1 MVAPRRTLGAFC
13 GGRACDRWPENTRRK
28 GMPWADDALPD
39 TESGLGWGV
48 NWVVRSPEAMG
59 GEQLFTQAKGSRPSS
74 ESRRLAERPTRLDQP
89 ASVMGGRL
97 QLSHQDETCDSW
109 GLGTIHSPTKWT
121 HKIMANF
128 DDKPIRLPSE
138 DHFGFD
144 PFAKAIAET
153 ISGFENPEG
162 SVISINGP
170 WGTGKSSIVN
180 LVKHHLSEMA
190 DSGELKIIDFNCW
203 WFRGEEALAL
213 EFFRDLYSAMDIAKS
228 EKAKEAVTQ
237 LGSRL
242 LSGSSSFVGAAINFF
257 AAPGAGDM
265 AAGGMNFLSDL
276 IRQEKTV
283 ESFHK
288 EVSQE
293 LRKGKKRFLIVID
306 DIDRLAPDEAL
317 LIFRLVKSVG
327 RLPNIMYL
335 MAYDRAIAE
344 RVVSDRYPSEGAQY
358 LEKIVQA
365 GFDIP
370 NPPHSKLVNSL
381 TTFLDN
387 LWSDQPPPDIR
398 HFWNLMHDVV
408 SPEIRSP
415 RDVLRITNTLGISWK
430 AVEGEVDPVD
440 FLCIETIRVQR
451 PELYS
456 VLRSNKS
463 RLTNGG
469 LDHSHTNRQTVSELY
484 DDVFLGGLIGEEKE
498 NVRRALR
505 RLFPALDGVWGN
517 TSYASDFYREW
528 EEKRQVCSKKHFD
541 TYFRFGLSPDNISLK
556 EVNAIIEK
564 CDDVNFV
571 ASALL
576 EAKELSNGEGGTR
589 VAPLLDELNV
599 HAKRIP
605 LEKASRFLG
614 ALFSV
619 HDDID
624 IEADRARGFSFASN
638 NLRIHWILRSVTRD
652 RTSLDERSKILTD
665 AAGSSSVGW
674 LVDLAE
680 SAYRDYHPREGKQP
694 ETEDNCI
701 TTEGDA
707 DKLRAMALTKIEASA
722 ADGTLLSYERFIG
735 VLYRWD
741 ELSKTGTHEKAR
753 AWCASQLENEFAIE
767 RFAEAFVSSSW
778 SHGIGGFGGLGDTVA
793 IRKDHVSKDNLS
805 RFLDADDFK
814 ARVEALRDKS
824 VPGALRHTKLKRF
837 LDAWDSDGD
846 MFD

>member
-1 MVAPRRTLGAFC
+1 
-13 GGRACDRWPENTRRK
+13 
-28 GMPWADDALPD
+28 MP
-39 TESGLGWGV
+39 
-48 NWVVRSPEAMG
+48 
-59 GEQLFTQAKGSRPSS
+59 
-74 ESRRLAERPTRLDQP
+74 
-89 ASVMGGRL
+89 
-97 QLSHQDETCDSW
+97 
-109 GLGTIHSPTKWT
+109 
-121 HKIMANF
+121 NF

-153 ISGFENPEG
+153 ISGFDKPEG

-180 LVKHHLSEMA
+180 LVKHHLSEIA
-190 DSGELKIIDFNCW
+190 DNDELKIIDFNCW

-228 EKAKEAVTQ
+228 EKAKEAVSQ

-257 AAPGAGDM
+257 AAPGAGGM
-265 AAGGMNFLSDL
+265 ASGGMNFLSDL

-293 LRKGKKRFLIVID
+293 LLDGKKRFLIVID

-327 RLPNIMYL
+327 RLPNVMYL

-381 TTFLDN
+381 TTFLDS
-387 LWSDQPPPDIR
+387 LWAGQPSPDIR

-415 RDVLRITNTLGISWK
+415 RDVLRITNTLGVSWK

-440 FLCIETIRVQR
+440 FLCMETIRVQR

-456 VLRSNKS
+456 ALRANKS

-469 LDHSHTNRQTVSELY
+469 LDHSHTNRDSVSELY
-484 DDVFLGGLIGEEKE
+484 DDIFLAGLSGEDKD

-541 TYFRFGLSPDNISLK
+541 TYFRFALSADNISLR

-564 CDDVNFV
+564 CDDPSFV
-571 ASALL
+571 SSALL
-576 EAKELSNGEGGTR
+576 EAKELSNGDGGTR
-589 VAPLLDELNV
+589 VASLLDELNV

-605 LEKASRFLG
+605 LEKASSFLG
-614 ALFSV
+614 SLFAV
-619 HDDID
+619 HDAID
-624 IEADRARGFSFASN
+624 TEADQARGFSFASN
-638 NLRIHWILRSVTRD
+638 NLRIHWILRSITRD
-652 RTSLDERSKILTD
+652 RTSLEERSKILLD
-665 AAGSSSVGW
+665 AASKSSVGW

-680 SAYRDYHPREGKQP
+680 SAFRDYYPREGKHP
-694 ETEDNCI
+694 EPEENCI
-701 TTEGDA
+701 TTESDA
-707 DKLRAMALTKIEASA
+707 VELRTKALEKIEASA
-722 ADGTLLSYERFIG
+722 ADGKLLDYERFIG

-741 ELSKTGTHEKAR
+741 ELAETGTHEKAR
-753 AWCASQLENEFAIE
+753 AWCEDQLQNKAVIE
-767 RFAEAFVSSSW
+767 RFADVFVSSSW
-778 SHGIGGFGGLGDTVA
+778 SHGMGGFGSLGDTVA
-793 IRKDHVSKDNLS
+793 IRKDHVSKENLN
-805 RFLDADDFK
+805 RFFDAEAFK
-814 ARVEALRDKS
+814 GTVEALIETTDRETS
-824 VPGALRHTKLKRF
+824 RYARLKRF
-837 LDAWDSDGD
+837 LDAWENDDD

>member
-1 MVAPRRTLGAFC
+1 
-13 GGRACDRWPENTRRK
+13 
-28 GMPWADDALPD
+28 
-39 TESGLGWGV
+39 
-48 NWVVRSPEAMG
+48 
-59 GEQLFTQAKGSRPSS
+59 
-74 ESRRLAERPTRLDQP
+74 
-89 ASVMGGRL
+89 
-97 QLSHQDETCDSW
+97 
-109 GLGTIHSPTKWT
+109 
-121 HKIMANF
+121 MANF

-153 ISGFENPEG
+153 ISGFDKPEG

-180 LVKHHLSEMA
+180 LVKHHLSEIA
-190 DSGELKIIDFNCW
+190 DNDELKIIDFNCW

-228 EKAKEAVTQ
+228 EKAKEAVSQ

-257 AAPGAGDM
+257 AAPGAGGM
-265 AAGGMNFLSDL
+265 ASGGMNFLSDL

-293 LRKGKKRFLIVID
+293 LLDGKKRFLIVID

-327 RLPNIMYL
+327 RLPNVMYL

-381 TTFLDN
+381 TTFLDS
-387 LWSDQPPPDIR
+387 LWAGQPSPDIR

-415 RDVLRITNTLGISWK
+415 RDVLRITNTLGVSWK

-440 FLCIETIRVQR
+440 FLCMETIRVQR

-456 VLRSNKS
+456 ALRANKS

-469 LDHSHTNRQTVSELY
+469 LDHSHTNNESVAQLY
-484 DDVFLGGLIGEEKE
+484 DEIFLGDLTGEEKE
-498 NVRRALR
+498 DVKRALR

-517 TSYASDFYREW
+517 MHYGSDFYQQW
-528 EEKRQVCSKKHFD
+528 EQKRQVCSKKHFD
-541 TYFRFGLSPDNISLK
+541 TYFRFALSGDNISLK
-556 EVNAIIEK
+556 EVTAIVDK
-564 CDDVNFV
+564 CDNFEFV

-576 EAKELSNGEGGTR
+576 QAKELSNGEGGTR
-589 VAPLLDELNV
+589 AASLLDELNV
-599 HAKRIP
+599 HAKKIP
-605 LEKASRFLG
+605 LEKADTFLG

-619 HDDID
+619 HDSID
-624 IEADRARGFSFASN
+624 TEADQERGFAIANN
-638 NLRIHWILRSVTRD
+638 NLRIHWIMRSVTRE
-652 RTSLDERSKILTD
+652 RTSLPERSKIILT
-665 AAGSSSVGW
+665 AAEHASVGW
-674 LVDLAE
+674 LVSLSD
-680 SAYRDYHPREGKQP
+680 SAYHDFYPREGKQP
-694 ETEDNCI
+694 EQEENCI
-701 TTEGDA
+701 TTESDA
-707 DKLRAMALTKIEASA
+707 KKLRVMALEKIEASA
-722 ADGTLLSYERFIG
+722 ADGKLLDYERFIG
-735 VLYRWD
+735 ILYRWD
-741 ELSKTGTHEKAR
+741 ELAETGTHEKAK
-753 AWCASQLENEFAIE
+753 AWCKDQLQNEAAIA
-767 RFAEAFVSSSW
+767 RFADAFVSSSW
-778 SHGIGGFGGLGDTVA
+778 SHGMGGFGSLGDTVA
-793 IRKDHVSKDNLS
+793 IRKDHVSKDNLN
-805 RFLDADDFK
+805 RFFDADAFK
-814 ARVEALRDKS
+814 SKVEDLIEKTDPETSSYAR
-824 VPGALRHTKLKRF
+824 LKRF
-837 LDAWDSDGD
+837 LDAWENEDD
-846 MFD
+846 MFE

>member
-1 MVAPRRTLGAFC
+1 
-13 GGRACDRWPENTRRK
+13 
-28 GMPWADDALPD
+28 
-39 TESGLGWGV
+39 
-48 NWVVRSPEAMG
+48 
-59 GEQLFTQAKGSRPSS
+59 
-74 ESRRLAERPTRLDQP
+74 
-89 ASVMGGRL
+89 
-97 QLSHQDETCDSW
+97 
-109 GLGTIHSPTKWT
+109 
-121 HKIMANF
+121 MANF
-128 DDKPIRLPSE
+128 DDKPISLPSE
-138 DHFGFD
+138 DNFGFN

-180 LVKHHLSEMA
+180 LVKHHLSEMG
-190 DSGELKIIDFNCW
+190 DGGDIKVIDFNCW

-242 LSGSSSFVGAAINFF
+242 LSGSSSFVGAAINLF
-257 AAPGAGDM
+257 AAPGAGDI

-293 LRKGKKRFLIVID
+293 LRKSKNRFLIVID

-381 TTFLDN
+381 TTFLDK
-387 LWSDQPPPDIR
+387 LWADQPPPDIR
-398 HFWNLMHDVV
+398 HFWNLVHDVV

-415 RDVLRITNTLGISWK
+415 RDVLRITNTLSVSWR
-430 AVEGEVDPVD
+430 AVAGEVDLAD
-440 FLCIETIRVQR
+440 FLCMETIRVQR

-456 VLRSNKS
+456 ALRSNKP

-469 LDHSHTNRQTVSELY
+469 LGHSHTSRQTVSETY
-484 DDVFLGGLIGEEKE
+484 DDIFLSKLIGEEKE

-505 RLFPALDGVWGN
+505 RLFPALDGVWDN
-517 TSYASDFYREW
+517 TRYASDFYREW
-528 EEKRQVCSKKHFD
+528 EEKRRVCSKKHFD
-541 TYFRFGLSPDNISLK
+541 TYFRFALSPDNISLK
-556 EVNAIIEK
+556 EVNAIIQK
-564 CDDVNFV
+564 CDDVEFV
-571 ASALL
+571 SSAILG
-576 EAKELSNGEGGTR
+576 AKELSNGEGGTLA
-589 VAPLLDELNV
+589 APLLDELNI

-614 ALFSV
+614 TLFSV

-624 IEADRARGFSFASN
+624 IEADRARGFLTTSN

-652 RTSLDERSKILTD
+652 RTSLDERSKIVID
-665 AAGSSSVGW
+665 AAENSSVGW
-674 LVDLAE
+674 LVDLAD
-680 SAYRDYHPREGKQP
+680 SAFRDYHPREGKLP
-694 ETEDNCI
+694 EPEDNCI

-707 DKLRAMALTKIEASA
+707 DKLRTMALTKIGYSAS
-722 ADGTLLSYERFIG
+722 DGTLLKYERFIG

-741 ELSKTGTHEKAR
+741 ELSNTGTHENSR
-753 AWCASQLENEFAIE
+753 AWCAGQLEDEFAIE

-778 SHGIGGFGGLGDTVA
+778 SHVIGGFGSLGDTVSV
-793 IRKDHVSKDNLS
+793 RKDHVSKDNLS

-824 VPGALRHTKLKRF
+824 DPGTLRHTKLQRF
-837 LDAWDSDGD
+837 LDAWDNDGD
-846 MFD
+846 MFN